1 MEKWKKILYTGRKVP
16 VSLEGFEEGKGLRTT
31 QPLFSSLHDTTTL
44 ALFID
49 ALMPLYAGSFATAL

>member
-1 MEKWKKILYTGRKVP
+1 
-16 VSLEGFEEGKGLRTT
+16 VSLEGFEEGKGSRTT

-49 ALMPLYAGSFATAL
+49 ASMPLYAACFAAAL

>member
-1 MEKWKKILYTGRKVP
+1 MEKWKRCCILVGVP
-16 VSLEGFEEGKGLRTT
+16 VSLEGFEEGKGSRTT

-49 ALMPLYAGSFATAL
+49 ASMPLYAACFAAAL